1 MQDTRLPRTIF
12 AFLVVAGAAQVLVYY
27 PQLPETI
34 ASHFAGNGHPNGWQS
49 KLVFF
54 LFFLFPAVMA
64 AVVSFVVPRAL
75 CSLPANQ
82 LNLPNKDF
90 WLAPENREAT
100 FWFMEMQLAWFGC
113 ALFAFLLF
121 AFHIAIQAN
130 LSPGSSFDS
139 RSFLFGLGA
148 FFVFV
153 IVWMIRFIG
162 HFVSPKK

>member
-1 MQDTRLPRTIF
+1 MKDTRLPTAIF
-12 AFLVVAGAAQVLVYY
+12 VFLVAAGAAQVLVYY

-34 ASHFAGNGHPNGWQS
+34 ASHFAGNGHPNSWQS
-49 KLVFF
+49 KPVFLLF
-54 LFFLFPAVMA
+54 LLFSMVLA

-75 CSLPANQ
+75 CLLPASQ

-90 WLAPENREAT
+90 WLAPENRETT

-113 ALFAFLLF
+113 ALLAFLLF

-130 LSPGSSFDS
+130 LSPGTSFDS
-139 RSFLFGLGA
+139 RSFLCGLGV

-162 HFVSPKK
+162 HFVSPKN